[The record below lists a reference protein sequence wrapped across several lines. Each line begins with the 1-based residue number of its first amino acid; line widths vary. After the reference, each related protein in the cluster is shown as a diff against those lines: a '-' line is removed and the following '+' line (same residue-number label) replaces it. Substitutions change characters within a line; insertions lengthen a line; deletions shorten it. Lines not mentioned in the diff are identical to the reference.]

1 MTITTSARPIEHS
14 LDERSPR
21 RTGKLA
27 GSFGGPAELRA
38 TIAWSAIPLLV
49 SGAMYLAALALTR
62 ESAAYSALANSLA
75 LAAQTMLRLGEV
87 FFILGLWKFAVCFA
101 CTRENQASPLRQS
114 ALLRALTAAIVISAL
129 FALAIMLLAPI
140 AASLSHA
147 AASAMAA

>member
-62 ESAAYSALANSLA
+62 ESAAYSALANSL
-75 LAAQTMLRLGEV
+75 RLGEV